1 MRRADYLKNLYQL
14 VRLCTELL
22 AKTFILVL
30 LVPLRRQ
37 REAAAPG
44 EQRLHAPIRLQRL
57 QQLRQNAS
65 DRPDV
70 DLRVVVVLQQ
80 DQFRGAVPASYDVL
94 RQLPIDGRLGLAPGG
109 RARNVALPGR
119 EGTGTNARLSLI
131 SVLVVHLAREAE
143 VDDFQF
149 TLVVYKDI
157 RWFQITMHNIA
168 TLVLRRTP
176 KRLPAYTISHKAIG
190 K

>member
-30 LVPLRRQ
+30 LVPLGRE

-57 QQLRQNAS
+57 QQLRQNAP

-80 DQFRGAVPASYDVL
+80 NQFRGAVPASHHVL
-94 RQLPIDGRLGLAPGG
+94 RQLPIDCRLGLAPGA
-109 RARNVALPGR
+109 RARNVALHR
-119 EGTGTNARLSLI
+119 KEGSDTNARLSLI

-157 RWFQITMHNIA
+157 RRFQITMHNIA
-168 TLVLRRTP
+168 TLALRRTP
-176 KRLPAYTISHKAIG
+176 
-190 K
+190 

>member
-14 VRLCTELL
+14 VRLRAELL

-30 LVPLRRQ
+30 LVPLGGE

-80 DQFRGAVPASYDVL
+80 DQLRGAVPARHDVL
-94 RQLPIDGRLGLAPGG
+94 RQLPIDRRLGLAPGA
-109 RARNVALPGR
+109 RARNVALR
-119 EGTGTNARLSLI
+119 
-131 SVLVVHLAREAE
+131 
-143 VDDFQF
+143 
-149 TLVVYKDI
+149 
-157 RWFQITMHNIA
+157 
-168 TLVLRRTP
+168 
-176 KRLPAYTISHKAIG
+176 
-190 K
+190 